1 MEHTQEPLVTD
12 GAPHGLM
19 APEGTSRRAFLRR
32 MAALGLMAG
41 VAPQVIACGGG
52 DSGGDA
58 GSGAGDT
65 GADAGGAASDLNCD
79 DPATLNDVDVSTRT
93 ALGYVETSTTDG
105 QHCTNCMQFEPAEG
119 GGCGTCKVV
128 PGTINPNGWC
138 SVWVELT

>member
-1 MEHTQEPLVTD
+1 MDHTQDPLSTA
-12 GAPHGLM
+12 GAPDGLM
-19 APEGTSRRAFLRR
+19 APEGTSRRAFLQR

-41 VAPQVIACGGG
+41 VAPQLVACGG

-58 GSGAGDT
+58 GGGAGDT
-65 GADAGGAASDLNCD
+65 GADGGGAASDLNCD
-79 DPATLNDVDVSTRT
+79 DPATLNDVDVSTRD
-93 ALGYVETSTTDG
+93 ALGYVEISTTDG
-105 QHCTNCMQFEPAEG
+105 QNCTNCMQFEAPAS